1 MQNRFLDEPECH
13 ELVSRMRGI
22 SPSLSRE
29 TAALRT
35 TPHHEF
41 STPSI
46 PIPGP
51 SFGHYQIVRE
61 LGRGGMSIVYEAND
75 LTLQRRVAIK
85 LLQARSGDDSN
96 LGRFLREANAIAAIQ
111 HPNVVTIHEFNTERD
126 SLTPYLIME
135 FVDGPSL
142 LDRIQSGKPIPFRT
156 TVHWIASIADAL
168 AAAHH
173 CGIATLR

>member
-1 MQNRFLDEPECH
+1 
-13 ELVSRMRGI
+13 
-22 SPSLSRE
+22 
-29 TAALRT
+29 
-35 TPHHEF
+35 
-41 STPSI
+41 
-46 PIPGP
+46 
-51 SFGHYQIVRE
+51 
-61 LGRGGMSIVYEAND
+61 MSIVYEAND

-111 HPNVVTIHEFNTERD
+111 HPNVVTIHEFNTEPD

-156 TVHWIASIADAL
+156 TVHWIA
-168 AAAHH
+168 
-173 CGIATLR
+173 